1 MPFPFRSPTPCITQA
16 VLPSQLINLTRS
28 NDSED
33 NLIAYPSTLNF
44 LTNLHAMQPLCNYPQ
59 YYDKL
64 VWHGIIYV
72 DSIFKLKPAFFSD
85 IIGILVPEVSTFLR
99 YTKQV
104 MRRTEKGE
112 TKCKI
117 YHACA
122 IKKEEVES
130 GEGSI
135 NVNKENVEP
144 TSTAGARC
152 NDWEF

>member
-1 MPFPFRSPTPCITQA
+1 
-16 VLPSQLINLTRS
+16 
-28 NDSED
+28 
-33 NLIAYPSTLNF
+33 
-44 LTNLHAMQPLCNYPQ
+44 MQPLCNYPQ

-64 VWHGIIYV
+64 IWHGIIYV

-85 IIGILVPEVSTFLR
+85 IIGILVPEVSPFLR

-152 NDWEF
+152 NDWEFQSQLTVIFIVI